1 MFTKSIMLQMI
12 KADAMSDIKAVRGRF
27 FDFTQPVSHAGE
39 LAQSARIMDDG
50 LLLMEQGRIL
60 SLRPWSTAAPDISP
74 GMEICHFPGKIIVPG
89 FIDSHLHYPQT
100 EIIGSYGNQLLEW
113 LNTYTFPAEEQ
124 YHCPEHAGEMASFF
138 LDQLLRN
145 GTTTAMIF
153 GTVHAQSVDSLFAAA
168 LERNMR
174 IIAGKVMM
182 DRNAPPE
189 LLETPEH
196 SEAETRALINRWH
209 HNGRLSYALT
219 PRFAPTSSPD
229 LLAMVGGLR
238 REFPD
243 LYLQTHLSENRHEIA
258 WVKSLFPDHA
268 GYLDVYHHYGLTGR
282 KSVFA
287 HCLHLDVEEWRTLE
301 RSHSSIAFC
310 PTSNLFLGSG
320 LFNLQTC
327 WDHHIPLGIGTDV
340 GAGTTFNLLQ
350 TLAEAYKVGQL
361 QGYCLSV
368 YEAFYHAT
376 LGAAQALALDGVLG
390 NFMPGKE
397 ADFVVLDPAATPL
410 QRLRQQKSTDFAERM
425 FALMML
431 GDDRNIYQTWIQGQ
445 PAYCRD
451 STVKSGL

>member
-1 MFTKSIMLQMI
+1 MN
-12 KADAMSDIKAVRGRF
+12 DINAVRGSF
-27 FDFTQPVSHAGE
+27 FDLVQPVCHPRE
-39 LAQSARIMDDG
+39 LAQSARFIEDG
-50 LLLMEQGRIL
+50 LLLMEQGNIL
-60 SLRPWSTAAPDISP
+60 SLTPWSAAAAAITPKT
-74 GMEICHFPGKIIVPG
+74 EVRHFPGKIIVPG

-100 EIIGSYGNQLLEW
+100 DIIGSHGNQLLEW
-113 LNTYTFPAEEQ
+113 LNTYTFPAEGQ
-124 YHCPEHAGEMASFF
+124 YHCPNRAAGMSAFF

-153 GTVHAQSVDSLFAAA
+153 GTVHAQSVESLFAAA

-182 DRNAPPE
+182 DRNAPPD
-189 LLETPEH
+189 LLETPEQ

-209 HNGRLSYALT
+209 NKGRLSYALT
-219 PRFAPTSSPD
+219 PRFAPTSSPA
-229 LLAMVGGLR
+229 LLSVAGKLR

-243 LYLQTHLSENRHEIA
+243 VYLQTHLSENKQEIH
-258 WVKSLFPDHA
+258 WVKSLFPQHA

-287 HCLHLDVEEWRTLE
+287 HCLHLDENEWQTLE
-301 RSHSSIAFC
+301 QTRSSIAFC

-320 LFNLQTC
+320 LFNLQKS
-327 WDHHIPLGIGTDV
+327 WDRHIPVGIGTDV

-350 TLAEAYKVGQL
+350 TLAEAYKIGQL
-361 QGYCLSV
+361 QNYSLSV

-376 LGAAQALALDGVLG
+376 LGAARALSLDRVLG

-410 QRLRQQKSTDFAERM
+410 QQLRQHNSTDIAERL
-425 FALMML
+425 FALMVL
-431 GDDRNIYQTWIQGQ
+431 GDDRNIHQTWIHGK
-445 PAYCRD
+445 PAYCRET
-451 STVKSGL
+451 SREHR